1 MLSFNIFWGVL
12 FDYLRTSKPNLLF
25 SLPSG
30 LSLSGSRITAWNKV
44 IVKTYIQGLCCKL
57 PLCRPS
63 GTLPQGRGHI
73 GSLPR
78 TKFPEQQHQTFGLQ
92 RDALPYVWMSLLF
105 TLFSAHPCS
114 NNKIM
119 FEYTYSR
126 FCDSQLFADGKLLPH
141 LQNKSYL
148 WDKAGNLFMVVGVQ
162 LHVVSV
168 AGVHLQKRIFWKAKK
183 RFFSKTNVRCP
194 QLAKNAENTECPRNC
209 HFWILFVQK

>member
-1 MLSFNIFWGVL
+1 MRI
-12 FDYLRTSKPNLLF
+12 SKPNLL
-25 SLPSG
+25 SSPPSG

-44 IVKTYIQGLCCKL
+44 IVKTYFQGLCCKL

-126 FCDSQLFADGKLLPH
+126 FCDSQLFADGELLPH
-141 LQNKSYL
+141 LKIKSYL
-148 WDKAGNLFMVVGVQ
+148 WDKAGDLFMVVGVQ
-162 LHVVSV
+162 LQVV
-168 AGVHLQKRIFWKAKK
+168 
-183 RFFSKTNVRCP
+183 
-194 QLAKNAENTECPRNC
+194 E
-209 HFWILFVQK
+209 